1 MAQRKDQ
8 KTIVYLIKI
17 NIEAHHLLK
26 WWILSE
32 PRHGKCLE
40 KKGEM
45 MYRSLLERFLNLKMM
60 DGEGSGGTG
69 GTGSDGGA
77 GGSEGGEGGKG
88 EKTFT
93 QEDLNRIAAQ
103 EKRQGA
109 ASILKSLGFEKEK
122 AENEKKDDLEKAKEE
137 TETEKKAKLEAEKK
151 ADMLEKKFKVV
162 AAGVSTDK
170 ADDVL
175 ILANAKAVDGKS
187 FEDALEEV
195 KKSYPSLFEQQSSDP
210 NKGTGTGGNPPRS
223 KGGSEQS
230 TLGKRLAEQRKASSQ
245 NNTKKSYFS
254 N

>member
-1 MAQRKDQ
+1 
-8 KTIVYLIKI
+8 
-17 NIEAHHLLK
+17 
-26 WWILSE
+26 
-32 PRHGKCLE
+32 
-40 KKGEM
+40 M

-77 GGSEGGEGGKG
+77 GGSEGGEGEKG

-109 ASILKSLGFEKEK
+109 ASILKALGFEKEEDAKKFVETYRK

-162 AAGVSTDK
+162 AAGVSADK

-223 KGGSEQS
+223 KGGSGQS
-230 TLGKRLAEQRKASSQ
+230 TLGKRLAEQRRASSQ

>member
-1 MAQRKDQ
+1 
-8 KTIVYLIKI
+8 
-17 NIEAHHLLK
+17 
-26 WWILSE
+26 
-32 PRHGKCLE
+32 
-40 KKGEM
+40 M

-60 DGEGSGGTG
+60 DTADSGGTG

-109 ASILKSLGFEKEK
+109 ASILKALGFEKEEDAKKFVETYRK
-122 AENEKKDDLEKAKEE
+122 AEDEKKDDLVKAKEE

-162 AAGVSTDK
+162 AAGVTADK

-195 KKSYPSLFEQQSSDP
+195 KKSYPSLFEQQSSDSS
-210 NKGTGTGGNPPRS
+210 KGTGTGGNPPRG

-230 TLGKRLAEQRKASSQ
+230 TLGKRLAEQRKSSSQ
-245 NNTKKSYFS
+245 NNAKKSYFS